1 MKHIRNISMMVML
14 FILVVSSPGLFFSC
28 SGGEKSEGAKEN
40 GQDAA
45 RGEII
50 VASKIDT
57 EGALLGTIIVQ
68 LLRSE
73 GFEVI
78 DKTQFGP
85 TDVMRKAIQNGEIDL
100 YPEYTGNGA
109 FFFSDSEKD
118 VWKDPNKGY
127 ETVRRLDK
135 ERNGLIWLE
144 PAPANNTWAI
154 AVRKDLAE
162 REELESLEDL
172 GEYLREGGEFKLA
185 ASEEFVTREDALPAF
200 EKAYEFDLSRDQL
213 LTFSSGNTAQ
223 TEKAAAR
230 QTDGVNAA
238 MAYGTDGQLS
248 ALGLIVLDDTEN
260 VMPIYRPAP
269 LLREEIY
276 SEYPS
281 IEDILVPVFAEL
293 DRETLQELNSKI
305 AVEGLSPT
313 DVAKE
318 FLKGLN

>member
-1 MKHIRNISMMVML
+1 MLVMVFVVVVCAGAL
-14 FILVVSSPGLFFSC
+14 FLSC
-28 SGGEKSEGAKEN
+28 SDGEKSKEAKDGGEN
-40 GQDAA
+40 AA
-45 RGEII
+45 RGKII

-57 EGALLGTIIVQ
+57 EGALLGTIMVQ

-73 GFEVI
+73 GFEVT

-85 TDVMRKAIQNGEIDL
+85 TDVMRKAIKNGEIDL

-109 FFFSDSEKD
+109 FFFSDSEKG
-118 VWKDPNKGY
+118 VWKDPEKGY

-154 AVRKDLAE
+154 AVRNDLATSE
-162 REELESLEDL
+162 GLESLEDL
-172 GEYLREGGEFKLA
+172 GAYLRDGGEFKLA
-185 ASEEFVTREDALPAF
+185 ASEEFVTREDVLPAF
-200 EKAYEFDLSRDQL
+200 EKAYGFDLAKDQL

-230 QTDGVNAA
+230 ETDGVNAA
-238 MAYGTDGQLS
+238 MAYGTDGQLA
-248 ALGLIVLDDTEN
+248 ALGLKVLDDTEN

-281 IEDILVPVFAEL
+281 IESILEPVFAEL
-293 DRETLQELNSKI
+293 NRETLQKLNSKI
-305 AVEGLSPT
+305 AVEGMAPT
-313 DVAKE
+313 EVAKE
-318 FLKGLN
+318 FLKGIE